1 MRVLIAEDDA
11 VSRTVLAKSVERF
24 GHECLV
30 AKDGMEAWKLY
41 RETPE
46 VDAIVSDWMMP
57 RMSGLELCRKIRDM
71 DRPGYTF
78 FIFLTALGGREKL
91 LEGMRAGADEY
102 LIKPLDAEQLQAKLI
117 AASRVTSL
125 HEHLRDGESTARDEV
140 AQSAGERRGKKA
152 GVLDRRGEKTGRTNV
167 WEILLDQNKISEVQ
181 LQRALETQKGDK
193 RDLGRTLVSL
203 GFINEADLA
212 QAQAQRLQLKYVEL
226 ELESVDREA
235 LKLVPEKM
243 LRKHDALPLR
253 TENGRLVVAMSDP
266 TNLYALEDLRMVT
279 GRKILPVVATDD
291 DLNRKLNKV
300 LTSEDQVADV
310 LEGATVE
317 VEESTEIEL
326 GVETSP
332 NEAPIV
338 KLVNSILQRAVAE
351 EASDVHLEPQAG
363 ELVVRM
369 RVDGVLRKLM
379 SVPSNLHRGV
389 TARIKVMANLNI
401 AERRT
406 PQDGRFSVRLGDTKV
421 DLRVAILPT
430 VYGEEMVLRLLD
442 ASGLHAEL
450 STLGFAERD
459 LDRYREMFHRPY
471 GTILVTGPTGSGKS
485 TTLYSTLGELNSP
498 GKKIITVEDPVEYR
512 LAGVNQVQVNPRA
525 GLTFASGLRSI
536 LRNDPDIV
544 MIGEIRDPETAKT
557 SVQAALTGHLVL
569 ATLHT
574 NDAPGAVGRLN
585 DMGVE
590 SYLTASAVDCVV
602 AQRLAR
608 KLCTNCSQPVE
619 IEEGILA
626 GMRFPFDHLPDGEPR
641 FHKAVGCNRCGGT
654 GYRGRVG
661 LYELMVVNEEIT
673 ELIARRAPTSEVAHA
688 AQRTG
693 MLRLREDGLLKAA
706 SGATSIEEVLR
717 TVV

>member
-1 MRVLIAEDDA
+1 VKVLIAEDDA
-11 VSRTVLAKSVERF
+11 VSRTVLAKHVERF

-30 AKDGMEAWKLY
+30 AKDGMEAWDLY
-41 RETPE
+41 RKTPHI
-46 VDAIVSDWMMP
+46 DAIVSDWMMP
-57 RMSGLELCRKIRDM
+57 RMNGLEFCRKVRGAQ
-71 DRPGYTF
+71 RSGHTF

-102 LIKPLDAEQLQAKLI
+102 LTKPLDAEQLQAKLI

-125 HEHLRDGESTARDEV
+125 HEHLDRNGGEEHGRKATVLEK
-140 AQSAGERRGKKA
+140 RG
-152 GVLDRRGEKTGRTNV
+152 VRTGRANI
-167 WEILLDQNKISEVQ
+167 WEILLEQNKISEEQ
-181 LQRALETQKGDK
+181 LHKALEVQKGDR
-193 RDLGRTLVSL
+193 RDLGRALVSL

-235 LKLVPEKM
+235 LDLVPEKM
-243 LRKHDALPLR
+243 MRKHDALPLR
-253 TENGRLVVAMSDP
+253 VENGRLIVAMSDP
-266 TNLYALEDLRMVT
+266 TNLYALEDLRMVS
-279 GRKILPVVATDD
+279 GRPVLPVVATDD

-300 LTSEDQVADV
+300 LSTEDQVADV
-310 LEGATVE
+310 LEGAAAE
-317 VEESTEIEL
+317 VEESTAVEL

-332 NEAPIV
+332 NEAPV
-338 KLVNSILQRAVAE
+338 VRLVNSILQRAVAE
-351 EASDVHLEPQAG
+351 EASDVHLEPQAS

-369 RVDGVLRKLM
+369 RVDGVLRKIM

-389 TARIKVMANLNI
+389 TARLKVMANLNI

-406 PQDGRFSVRLGDTKV
+406 PQDGRFSARLGDTKV
-421 DLRVAILPT
+421 DLRVAVLPT
-430 VYGEEMVLRLLD
+430 VYGEEIVLRLLD

-450 STLGFAERD
+450 ATLGFAARD

-512 LAGVNQVQVNPRA
+512 LAGVNQVQVNPKA

-544 MIGEIRDPETAKT
+544 MIGEVRDPETAKT

-590 SYLTASAVDCVV
+590 PYLTASAVDCVV

-608 KLCTNCSQPVE
+608 KLCTNCRQPVE
-619 IEEGILA
+619 IEEEILSS
-626 GMRFPFDHLPDGEPR
+626 MQFPFDHLSGGEPR
-641 FHKAVGCNRCGGT
+641 FHKAEGCNRCGGT

-661 LYELMVVNEEIT
+661 LYELMVVSGEIT
-673 ELIARRAPTSEVAHA
+673 ELIARRAPASEIARA
-688 AQRTG
+688 AERGG
-693 MLRLREDGLLKAA
+693 MVRLRDDGLLKAA
-706 SGATSIEEVLR
+706 RGVTSIEEVLR